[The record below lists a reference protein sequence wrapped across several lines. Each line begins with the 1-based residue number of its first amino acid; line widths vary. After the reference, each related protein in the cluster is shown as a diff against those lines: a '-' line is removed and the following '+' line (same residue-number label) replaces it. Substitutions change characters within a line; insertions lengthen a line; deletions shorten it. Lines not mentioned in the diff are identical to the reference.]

1 MIASIVVMG
10 HVTIG
15 FLWNRSNVR
24 VHETK
29 PGCHA
34 RGRVLVHTRSLH
46 TGSFSGWQT
55 CWYSA
60 FCLCRQHDRDEAPAP
75 ALPPHRMHRYDITS
89 IRYTKWISQERLQHH
104 HNVLSRVY
112 VSLPVVQAKDS
123 FFPAPVMT
131 VP

>member
-46 TGSFSGWQT
+46 TGSL
-55 CWYSA
+55 A
-60 FCLCRQHDRDEAPAP
+60 NLLVFC
-75 ALPPHRMHRYDITS
+75 I
-89 IRYTKWISQERLQHH
+89 
-104 HNVLSRVY
+104 
-112 VSLPVVQAKDS
+112 LPV
-123 FFPAPVMT
+123 PAARPRRG
-131 VP
+131 PGSCIASSSNASI